1 MASRSIEPSMT
12 MTTYFGATLWVMA
25 GGALGAAG
33 RYHLGLLLANIAGNI
48 WPLGTFAV
56 NILGGLLMGLLAG
69 WLQMGDNV
77 APVWRLFLG
86 VGLLGG
92 FTTFSAFSLE
102 TANMLSG
109 GAYWQAVGYALA
121 SVIFS
126 VAAIF
131 AGLIMVR
138 QWA

>member
-1 MASRSIEPSMT
+1 MTMASQFS
-12 MTTYFGATLWVMA
+12 ATLWVMA

-33 RYHLGLLLANIAGNI
+33 RFHLGQLLAGLSGSE
-48 WPLGTFAV
+48 WPLGSFTA

-69 WLQMGDNV
+69 WLQIGDNV

-102 TANMLSG
+102 TANMLSD
-109 GAYWQAVGYALA
+109 GAYWQAAGYALA

-126 VAAIF
+126 TAAIF
-131 AGLIMVR
+131 AGLILVR

>member
-1 MASRSIEPSMT
+1 MSMASQLS
-12 MTTYFGATLWVMA
+12 ATLWVMA

-33 RYHLGLLLANIAGNI
+33 RYHLGRVMTGLAGQSWPWGTFTANII
-48 WPLGTFAV
+48 
-56 NILGGLLMGLLAG
+56 GGLCMGLLAG
-69 WLQMGDNV
+69 WLQFDGES

-102 TANMLSG
+102 TANMLSS
-109 GAYWQAVGYALA
+109 GAYMQAAGYALA

-126 VAAIF
+126 TTAIF
-131 AGLIMVR
+131 AGLIFIR